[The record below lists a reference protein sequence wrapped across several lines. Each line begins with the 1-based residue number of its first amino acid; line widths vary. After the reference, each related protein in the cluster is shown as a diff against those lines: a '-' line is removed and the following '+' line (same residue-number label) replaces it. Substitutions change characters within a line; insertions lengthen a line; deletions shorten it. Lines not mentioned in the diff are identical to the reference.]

1 MELTIH
7 LIAYL
12 TLIYSVALIIKKEK
26 HSTDI
31 ILAVWLAFVAI
42 SYGPGIFKWELALG
56 YTHCVFL
63 YTYIQCA
70 IQNKKFQIKNLLHF
84 IPFFI
89 VAILCVISSD
99 YLFYKYLFIVQT
111 TSAIYSA
118 IYIYLSIR
126 LITTYKKRDIIS
138 ESDSLS
144 PNTFWLS
151 FNVSIVTFSYLLKV
165 ITGIIFMIWE
175 YSLGT
180 ITNFIIL
187 ILLNIVGIVALRMN
201 LQFFRK
207 KPESDTK
214 TKVYS
219 TYRLPEKEI
228 TEMEVKLK
236 KLMEEQKLYLD
247 SELSMR
253 DLTDKL
259 EAPSHHISY
268 LLNVRFNQNFY
279 EFINNYRLEAV
290 KEELINP
297 QNKDLSIF
305 AIACDCGFNSQS
317 TFNRIFKQK
326 VGISPSKYREQ
337 HLIFS

>member
-12 TLIYSVALIIKKEK
+12 TLIYSVALLIKKEK

-56 YTHCVFL
+56 YTHSVFL
-63 YTYIQCA
+63 YTYIKCVL
-70 IQNKKFQIKNLLHF
+70 QNKKFEQKDVLHF

-89 VAILCVISSD
+89 VATLFLISPD
-99 YLFYKYLFIVQT
+99 RLFYKYLFIIQGI
-111 TSAIYSA
+111 SAAYSA
-118 IYIYLSIR
+118 TYIFLSVR
-126 LITTYKKRDIIS
+126 LIINYKKRNILP
-138 ESDSLS
+138 ESNSLS
-144 PNTFWLS
+144 PNMFWLS
-151 FNVSIVTFSYLLKV
+151 FNAGIVALSYSLKV
-165 ITGIIFMIWE
+165 ITGVIFIIWG

-201 LQFFRK
+201 LQFFHK
-207 KPESDTK
+207 NPESDAK
-214 TKVYS
+214 GKVYS
-219 TYRLPEKEI
+219 TYHLSDEEI
-228 TEMEVKLK
+228 SELEIRLK
-236 KLMEEQKLYLD
+236 KLMEGQKLYLNP
-247 SELSMR
+247 ELSMR
-253 DLTDKL
+253 NLADNLK
-259 EAPSHHISY
+259 APSHHISY

-290 KEELINP
+290 KEELVNP

-326 VGISPSKYREQ
+326 MGISPSKYREQ
-337 HLIFS
+337 HLVLV